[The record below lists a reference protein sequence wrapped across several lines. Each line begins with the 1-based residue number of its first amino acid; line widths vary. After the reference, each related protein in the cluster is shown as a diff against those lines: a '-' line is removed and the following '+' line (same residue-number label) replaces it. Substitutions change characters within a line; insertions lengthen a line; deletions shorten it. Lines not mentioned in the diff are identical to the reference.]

1 MSYLVMA
8 TSQKIIHVVRRF
20 SNENWGSTE
29 NVVRHTSQSLIKQGI
44 ATSILSTS
52 ALSHTG
58 SDYDCHVAISRFNY
72 LYPSFGLSQTKKNRL
87 DLKGGNPYSL
97 GLFKALMSQPC
108 RIIHCH
114 TQGRLAATARIVSQ
128 QRNIPYIVSLHSGLA
143 TIPKSEM
150 DQLSSTTKGS
160 LNYGKLLDIV
170 TRPDRVVKDA
180 SGIICIGY
188 DEFLSIKKQFPYKPC
203 LYLPNGVNI
212 DNFKAPAKN
221 VIREQYNIDANSKL
235 ILCVSRIDTQ
245 KNQMLLLD
253 LLNDLN
259 KYEKQNYH
267 LLLIGALSNPAY
279 FDALQNRINQLQL
292 NSQVTIIPGLAHNS
306 PELVAAYHSADFFI
320 LPSIHEPFGIV
331 VLEAWAAGLPVISSR
346 VGGLSKLVEN
356 NSSGLFFN
364 PYEKSSLIDTFN
376 QLNRDQSLQNK
387 LIKNGL
393 YQAKTHYSWANHV
406 DKLLQFYQ
414 EVEIWHQSQHAT
426 SLTC

>member
-1 MSYLVMA
+1 MA
-8 TSQKIIHVVRRF
+8 ISQKIVHLVRRF
-20 SNENWGSTE
+20 SDENWGSTE
-29 NVVRHTSQSLIKQGI
+29 NVVRHTSQSLVKHGI
-44 ATSILSTS
+44 ATTILSTS
-52 ALSHTG
+52 ALAQTG
-58 SDYDCHVAISRFNY
+58 SDHDCHVSISRFNY
-72 LYPSFGLSQTKKNRL
+72 FYPSLGLSKAKKNTL
-87 DLKGGNPYSL
+87 DLKGGNPYSF
-97 GLFKALMSQPC
+97 GLFKALMNVSC

-114 TQGRLAATARIVSQ
+114 TLGRLAATARIVSK
-128 QRNIPYIVSLHSGLA
+128 QRNIPYVVTLHSGLA

-150 DQLSSTTKGS
+150 DQLSGTTKGS

-203 LYLPNGVNI
+203 LYLPNGV
-212 DNFKAPAKN
+212 DMENFKSPQKN
-221 VIREQYNIDANSKL
+221 EFRQQYNIDANSKL

-253 LLNDLN
+253 LLNGLN
-259 KYEKQNYH
+259 KYEEQNYH
-267 LLLIGALSNPAY
+267 LLLIGAISNPTY
-279 FDALQNRINQLQL
+279 FDALQHKIDQLKL
-292 NSQVTIIPGLAHNS
+292 NYNVTIIPGLAHNS
-306 PELVAAYHSADFFI
+306 PELVSAYHSADFFI

-346 VGGLSKLVEN
+346 VGGLNKLIEN

-393 YQAKTHYSWANHV
+393 YQAKTYYSWTNHIQ
-406 DKLLQFYQ
+406 KLLQFYQ
-414 EVEIWHQSQHAT
+414 EVEIWHQSQHTT